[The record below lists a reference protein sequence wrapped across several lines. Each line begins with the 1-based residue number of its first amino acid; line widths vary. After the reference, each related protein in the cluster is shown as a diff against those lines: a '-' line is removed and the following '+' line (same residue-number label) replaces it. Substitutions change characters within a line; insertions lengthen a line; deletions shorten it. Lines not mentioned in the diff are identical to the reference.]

1 MLPPPPPHQVQII
14 ASVHGRTLA
23 SIVCDQVSLDV
34 ATSAGGD
41 NGIAKLWNRR
51 GISVSSC
58 YDQSRVTR
66 SGVSSWAESPA
77 VSCSRTPR
85 PSSERTARKPSRS
98 AEGEGIASRDGPLP
112 LRPLRPLRCHLRE
125 PPFHVAIELRGFND
139 WIVHPNI
146 GSGAEAT
153 EPSCHRPPQCSW
165 WLPTQACAPS
175 STLRWIHAAWRV
187 RTHTHLCAS
196 SAAVDGFL
204 DGRSVPAWRHMRT
217 FVPNRGGQAAGGHYE
232 LAVLPVVA
240 CSPVVRHPPPPP
252 APATGRHLPW

>member
-1 MLPPPPPHQVQII
+1 
-14 ASVHGRTLA
+14 
-23 SIVCDQVSLDV
+23 
-34 ATSAGGD
+34 
-41 NGIAKLWNRR
+41 
-51 GISVSSC
+51 
-58 YDQSRVTR
+58 
-66 SGVSSWAESPA
+66 VSSWAESPA

-240 CSPVVRHPPPPP
+240 CSPVVRHPPPAPRPRNRP
-252 APATGRHLPW
+252 APPVVTSAEKRSLLRRSWIRIRDARTHARTHARVVCALCPGPGMRWW